1 MNAAGHE
8 PRDASRQARSD
19 SRPAAHSLRQT
30 RYYEQ
35 AGPDSLPRV
44 QIVGDAT
51 CPCGCNHQD
60 GRPCCGCTCGS
71 GWPCACCSATDDHL
85 AEPDPEPIRAEGDR
99 CCTDGLVCCCN
110 VKTCTC
116 SCSGCMC

>member
-35 AGPDSLPRV
+35 GDPDSPGAR
-44 QIVGDAT
+44 IVGGDT
-51 CPCGCNHQD
+51 CGCNCNHQG
-60 GRPCCGCTCGS
+60 GRPCCGCSCGS
-71 GWPCACCSATDDHL
+71 GWPCTCCAATNDHL
-85 AEPDPEPIRAEGDR
+85 AEPEPEPARARSLG
-99 CCTDGLVCCCN
+99 CTDGFVCYGN
-110 VKTCTC
+110 VKACTLRAC
-116 SCSGCMC
+116 DRP